1 MKRILGDCF
10 YEIQNQNNNIFNGI
24 GHPTI
29 IDLLD
34 QMLALR
40 KALENRGYIIATKSL
55 ISPSD
60 ADAFFFID
68 SPQESS
74 SLFQYAISSGK
85 PIFVYLWES
94 PLIDDRRNSLFKYH
108 QISHFFSTS
117 YLPISPSRYTYH
129 PYTVSMRNTSDIS
142 CQRPISFS
150 LISGNKYSHLDSEL
164 YSSRRAIVKW
174 FSLYYPQDLHVYG
187 SKWEC
192 ITESYLKYRCMS
204 LLYQRLPRLKKL
216 MPGNSI
222 YRGFVDDKFSILT
235 RSLFN
240 FCLENS
246 FNTCGYVSEKL
257 LHSLQ
262 AGSIPIYKGYSRFYD
277 LVPRSLVI
285 DYSSFD
291 SLRSLYSY
299 CNHFLH
305 HRTNYMNELTEF
317 LSSSSFSR
325 FLHSSFISTVVPV
338 IISA

>member
-10 YEIQNQNNNIFNGI
+10 YDIQNHNNNIFNGI

-29 IDLLD
+29 VDLLD

-40 KALENRGYIIATKSL
+40 KALENFGYIIATRSL
-55 ISPSD
+55 LSPSD

-68 SPQESS
+68 SPRESS
-74 SLFQYAISSGK
+74 PLFQYAISSGK

-94 PLIDDRRNSLFKYH
+94 PLIDDRRDSLYKYH

-129 PYTVSMRNTSDIS
+129 PYTVSPRSTSHIS
-142 CQRPISFS
+142 CQRSISFS
-150 LISGNKYSHLDSEL
+150 LISGNKYSHLGSEL

-174 FSLYYPQDLHVYG
+174 FSLYYPNDLHVYG
-187 SKWEC
+187 SNWEY
-192 ITESYLKYRCMS
+192 ITNSYLKHRCMS
-204 LLYQRLPRLKKL
+204 LLYQYLPHSKKIL
-216 MPGNSI
+216 PANPVF
-222 YRGFVDDKFSILT
+222 RGFIGDKFSILT
-235 RSLFN
+235 RSSFN

-277 LVPRSLVI
+277 LLPSPLVI
-285 DYSSFD
+285 DYRSFE
-291 SLRSLYSY
+291 SLGSLYSY
-299 CNHFLH
+299 CKHFL
-305 HRTNYMNELTEF
+305 RYRASYMNELIAF
-317 LSSSSFSR
+317 LSSSSFSK
-325 FLHSSFISTVVPV
+325 FLHSSFVSTVVPI
-338 IISA
+338 IISK